1 MKKTACIIVYE
12 GKNWKVG
19 STNMYLS
26 FRAVPPLAC
35 HWRFVDGKVAATTE
49 QGRCGAKEVEGT
61 VKNLID
67 TNSRQ
72 ARRSLVVFP
81 AERAV
86 DEELQCTRY
95 TLLYATLMNS
105 WTPDLQHSKRAVVLK
120 NNDARGS
127 SCLAGEVIIPTLMR
141 GEGYPFHQPFCN

>member
-1 MKKTACIIVYE
+1 MKKTACIIVYV

-19 STNMYLS
+19 STNTYLP
-26 FRAVPPLAC
+26 FRVVPPLVC
-35 HWRFVDGKVAATTE
+35 HWRFVDGQVAATTE

-81 AERAV
+81 TVMAV
-86 DEELQCTRY
+86 DEERQCTRY
-95 TLLYATLMNS
+95 TLLYATVLNS
-105 WTPDLQHSKRAVVLK
+105 WTPDLQHSKWAVVLK

-127 SCLAGEVIIPTLMR
+127 SWLAGEVIIPTPMR
-141 GEGYPFHQPFCN
+141 GEGYPARQPFCK